1 MINLCTYHPSVV
13 QHQTSCFIKI
23 RSITLD
29 ASRMLDDGIMLE
41 VEIMPSIN
49 IIKQMGYGRKEIPTI
64 KAKAIIDTGAKC
76 SVVDKELLTHLPQQP
91 CISTQVAT
99 PFHTVNAEVH
109 NLIFKIPG
117 QNEYFP
123 VQAIVADF
131 SQYSHKALIGRDFL
145 QYCTLIY
152 EGATNKAHLLITN

>member
-1 MINLCTYHPSVV
+1 
-13 QHQTSCFIKI
+13 
-23 RSITLD
+23 
-29 ASRMLDDGIMLE
+29 MLE

-64 KAKAIIDTGAKC
+64 NAKAIIDTGAKC

-123 VQAIVADF
+123 VQAIVPIFHNTVTRHLSAGIFCNTAPLFTMD
-131 SQYSHKALIGRDFL
+131 SR
-145 QYCTLIY
+145 
-152 EGATNKAHLLITN
+152 NAHNY

>member
-1 MINLCTYHPSVV
+1 MK
-13 QHQTSCFIKI
+13 IK
-23 RSITLD
+23 SITLD

-64 KAKAIIDTGAKC
+64 NAKAIIDTGAKC

-109 NLIFKIPG
+109 NLIFKLPG

-131 SQYSHKALIGRDFL
+131 SQYSHKAHIGRDFL
-145 QYCTLIY
+145 QYCTLVY
-152 EGATNKAHLLITN
+152 EGTMNKAHLEIRS

>member
-1 MINLCTYHPSVV
+1 MIE
-13 QHQTSCFIKI
+13 
-23 RSITLD
+23 
-29 ASRMLDDGIMLE
+29 DGIMLD

-49 IIKQMGYGRKEIPTI
+49 IIKQKGYARDEIPFV

-76 SVVDKELLTHLPQQP
+76 SVIDKELLSRLPQQP

-109 NLIFKIPG
+109 NLIFKLPD

>member
-1 MINLCTYHPSVV
+1 MK
-13 QHQTSCFIKI
+13 IK
-23 RSITLD
+23 SITLD

-64 KAKAIIDTGAKC
+64 NAKAIIDTGAKC

-123 VQAIVADF
+123 VQAIVPIFHNTVTRHLSAGIFCNTAPLFTMD
-131 SQYSHKALIGRDFL
+131 SR
-145 QYCTLIY
+145 
-152 EGATNKAHLLITN
+152 NAHNY

>member
-1 MINLCTYHPSVV
+1 MK
-13 QHQTSCFIKI
+13 IK
-23 RSITLD
+23 SITLD

-49 IIKQMGYGRKEIPTI
+49 IIKQKGYARDEIPFV

-76 SVVDKELLTHLPQQP
+76 SVIDKELLSRLPQQP

-145 QYCTLIY
+145 QYCTLVY
-152 EGATNKAHLLITN
+152 NGLKKCAQLLITE

>member
-1 MINLCTYHPSVV
+1 MIE
-13 QHQTSCFIKI
+13 
-23 RSITLD
+23 
-29 ASRMLDDGIMLE
+29 DGIMLD

-49 IIKQMGYGRKEIPTI
+49 IIKQKGYARDEIPFV

-76 SVVDKELLTHLPQQP
+76 SVIDKELLSRLPQQP

-99 PFHTVNAEVH
+99 PFHTVNAEMH
-109 NLIFKIPG
+109 NLIFKLPG

-145 QYCTLIY
+145 QYCTLVY
-152 EGATNKAHLLITN
+152 EGTMNKAHLEIRS